1 MPHRVVGGGRR
12 GRSRR
17 AARRA
22 TIDHLLRHGNIYH
35 RRDDGTIIRVHD
47 TRTLYSHAR
56 VSVYA
61 TVRTV
66 LTRQRPEDDLLSLA
80 KPPRYM
86 RFSII
91 IISRL
96 SCSTPSIS
104 SPHSTLLLSV
114 PISHTQCF
122 PTSNPLCMCAC
133 VRVRC
138 VSLSLQN
145 RPLFPCRKSTLGRAL
160 PIRII

>member
-1 MPHRVVGGGRR
+1 MRRWRGGG

-35 RRDDGTIIRVHD
+35 RGDDGTIIRVHD

-56 VSVYA
+56 VSVYT

-66 LTRQRPEDDLLSLA
+66 LTRQRPDDDLLSLA
-80 KPPRYM
+80 KPLRYI
-86 RFSII
+86 RLSII

-96 SCSTPSIS
+96 SCSTSAIS
-104 SPHSTLLLSV
+104 YPHSALLLSALQ
-114 PISHTQCF
+114 SSTMF
-122 PTSNPLCMCAC
+122 PDFRSCVCVCVCAC
-133 VRVRC
+133 ALC
-138 VSLSLQN
+138 VSLSLQK
-145 RPLFPCRKSTLGRAL
+145 RPLFRCRKSTLARAS
-160 PIRII
+160 PITT